1 MYHCVVIKD
10 LMRQWKDEAR
20 IKSII
25 LYHMIREQHELADS
39 DYVLEIYTNRPGPM
53 IGMAGKLVDKYRDL
67 ISNKIKHRVNI
78 KMVETTEIV

>member
-25 LYHMIREQHELADS
+25 LYHMKREQNELADS
-39 DYVLEIYTNRPGPM
+39 DYVLEIYTNRPGPL

-67 ISNKIKHRVNI
+67 ISNKIKHRVTI
-78 KMVETTEIV
+78 RMFETTEIV